1 MTLYLYVSIFFT
13 IFCFYLICSYKPSYK
28 SRDIIEYLIIILLI
42 LISTFRWKVGGDWI
56 SYYDVYQRSDLKQL
70 TFEWSFVYEL
80 LNYLSKKMMLGVWGV
95 NFFVSSIFF
104 FALYRISKQLKFDLI
119 FIILISFS
127 IIYFNILMGYV
138 RQGLCLSL
146 LILAISYLIEN
157 KINKSLLFLA
167 LATLTHLSVII
178 FIPYWIYIFKKNK
191 ILISIFILSL
201 VVVVFFNSGFLLVTL
216 REFLIK
222 SYLISAGFIFR
233 SIPLILSVLVFL
245 IFYRKIYYERSSL
258 NDLLM
263 YSTLIIVLLNIM
275 ILLSSTFS
283 AVLDRI
289 NVYFTFY
296 QLIVIGKFSLYIKKK
311 FNNLYIQATSFIIIF
326 YFILLLT
333 WFLYGDYSVYWLNYN
348 FLFG

>member
-1 MTLYLYVSIFFT
+1 
-13 IFCFYLICSYKPSYK
+13 
-28 SRDIIEYLIIILLI
+28 
-42 LISTFRWKVGGDWI
+42 
-56 SYYDVYQRSDLKQL
+56 
-70 TFEWSFVYEL
+70 
-80 LNYLSKKMMLGVWGV
+80 
-95 NFFVSSIFF
+95 
-104 FALYRISKQLKFDLI
+104 
-119 FIILISFS
+119 
-127 IIYFNILMGYV
+127 MGYV

-233 SIPLILSVLVFL
+233 SIPLILSVLVFI

-263 YSTLIIVLLNIM
+263 YSTLIVLLNIM

-283 AVLDRI
+283 AVIDRI

-296 QLIVIGKFSLYIKKK
+296 QLIVIGKFSLYIK
-311 FNNLYIQATSFIIIF
+311 NLIIYIFKQQVS
-326 YFILLLT
+326 
-333 WFLYGDYSVYWLNYN
+333 
-348 FLFG
+348 